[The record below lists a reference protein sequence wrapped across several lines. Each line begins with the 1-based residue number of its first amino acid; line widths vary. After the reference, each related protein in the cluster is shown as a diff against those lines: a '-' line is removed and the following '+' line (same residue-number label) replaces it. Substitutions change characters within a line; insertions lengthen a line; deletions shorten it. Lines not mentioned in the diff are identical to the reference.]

1 MPLGPFEREVLR
13 LIAGQRN
20 PESYVAGATV
30 LNQAPAS
37 PRTSEDI
44 DVFHDSEI
52 ALAAAHALDLAA
64 LRAHGFAVQVPM
76 QTASFCRAIV
86 ARAGLSTKI
95 EWALDSVFRFFPTE
109 PDAELGWRLNFWD
122 AATNKMLAFVGRRV
136 PRDFVDVLHLHDTR
150 LHLGALA
157 WAASGKDPG
166 LSPAFI
172 LEQSRR
178 TPLYPPEMLAPSAR
192 LAAPGSFPEVRR
204 RWLRVVEEAEALIA
218 ALPAQEFGCLYL
230 NAIGQPVT
238 PDPAAPDFAGLT
250 RHYGSIRGAVPRIV
264 EE

>member
-1 MPLGPFEREVLR
+1 MPLGPFESEVLR

-30 LNQAPAS
+30 LNQSPAS

-52 ALAAAHALDLAA
+52 ALSSACTQDIAA
-64 LRAHGFAVQVPM
+64 LRKHGFEVQMPM

-166 LSPAFI
+166 MSPTFI
-172 LEQSRR
+172 LDQSRR
-178 TPLYPPEMLAPSAR
+178 TPLYAPEALASVR
-192 LAAPGSFPEVRR
+192 LSSPGNFTNVRQ
-204 RWLRVVEEAEALIA
+204 RWLGAVEEAETLIA

-230 NAIGQPVT
+230 DATGQPVT
-238 PDPAAPDFAGLT
+238 PNPASPDFAGLT